1 MAGGAAEGLHGRCGG
16 TTRVAAEGDEVVAAE
31 RRHDT
36 GAAEGDATKWWQRGG
51 YSPGVAA
58 GGRGCRC
65 GSHGGGGDAV
75 MAAKGAVMQ
84 R

>member
-1 MAGGAAEGLHGRCGG
+1 VAGGAAEGLHGRCGG

-58 GGRGCRC
+58 GGPGLQVWQPRGRW
-65 GSHGGGGDAV
+65 
-75 MAAKGAVMQ
+75 
-84 R
+84 

>member
-1 MAGGAAEGLHGRCGG
+1 M
-16 TTRVAAEGDEVVAAE
+16 AAEGDEVVAAE

-58 GGRGCRC
+58 GGAG
-65 GSHGGGGDAV
+65 
-75 MAAKGAVMQ
+75 AAGVAATGAVVMQ
-84 R
+84 